1 MTVPIKRL
9 LPVLL
14 LFSFLCLSGCGG
26 GGSSSGAG
34 SVSGSWSGSWTS
46 STGQSGK
53 LTATLSASGST
64 YAGPATIYNSYCFG
78 SEYATGTLSG
88 SKLTLGISS
97 NAIVF
102 VGTLSGSNISGL
114 YEVYRG
120 GCAGDSG
127 TFSISK

>member
-1 MTVPIKRL
+1 MIKRL
-9 LPVLL
+9 GLVV
-14 LFSFLCLSGCGG
+14 SVCLTAMLISSCGG
-26 GGSSSGAG
+26 GSTSSGAA

-46 STGQSGK
+46 SRGQSGR
-53 LTATLSASGST
+53 LTATFSTSGST
-64 YAGPATIYNSYCFG
+64 FSGPATIYNSYCFG
-78 SEYATGTLSG
+78 NEYATRTLGG
-88 SKLTLGISS
+88 SKVTLGISS

-127 TFSISK
+127 SFSINK

>member
-1 MTVPIKRL
+1 MIKRL
-9 LPVLL
+9 GLVV
-14 LFSFLCLSGCGG
+14 SVCLTAMLISSCGG
-26 GGSSSGAG
+26 GSTSSGAA

-46 STGQSGK
+46 STGQSGR
-53 LTATLSASGST
+53 LTATFSTSGNTFS
-64 YAGPATIYNSYCFG
+64 GPATIYNSYCFG
-78 SEYATGTLSG
+78 NEYATGTLGG
-88 SKLTLGISS
+88 SKVTLGIAS

-127 TFSISK
+127 SFSINK